1 MTLSNGINKVY
12 FSAHLRTDYPVF
24 FKRMKGVLEQYGIS
38 VELLQDTEDYWCR
51 DYMPIQTD
59 KDRFVKYHY
68 FPDYLN
74 KPKKLKFITN
84 VDKPLRYLDIP
95 TDHVVDLSDVIMDG
109 GNVVKTPYHVI
120 MTEKIFIANS
130 TIDKNVLLSKLENAF
145 QSEVIIMP
153 WANRRKDPC
162 GHTDGMVRYVKGH
175 ELLMDNYSHFAPR
188 IGKRIHNI
196 LEEKGYTVHE
206 LAIPYAY
213 DESWAYINFLQT
225 SKVIILPKFG
235 LVADDYALRHIQSL
249 FNVPVVQVPS
259 PDLIK
264 GYGGAF
270 NCLSWN
276 ISC

>member
-1 MTLSNGINKVY
+1 MILSQETNKVY

-24 FKRMKGVLEQYGIS
+24 FKRMKDVLKQYNIA

-51 DYMPIQTD
+51 DYMPIQTGLN
-59 KDRFVKYHY
+59 RFVKYFY

-74 KPKKLKFITN
+74 KPRKLKFITE

-95 TDHVVDLSDVIMDG
+95 QENIADLSKIIMDG
-109 GNVVKTPYHVI
+109 GNVVKTSYHVI
-120 MTEKIFIANS
+120 MTEKIFLANPN
-130 TIDKNVLLSKLENAF
+130 IDKNDLLSKLENAF

-153 WANRRKDPC
+153 WANRRQDPC
-162 GHTDGMVRYVKGH
+162 GHTDGMVRYVRDH
-175 ELLMDNYSHFAPR
+175 DLLIDNYSHFAPR
-188 IGKRIHNI
+188 IGNRIRKI

-206 LAIPYAY
+206 LDLPYAY

-235 LVADDYALRHIQSL
+235 LVADEYALNHIQSL
-249 FNVPVVQVPS
+249 FDVPVVQIPA

-264 GYGGAF
+264 EYGGAF

-276 ISC
+276 ILC